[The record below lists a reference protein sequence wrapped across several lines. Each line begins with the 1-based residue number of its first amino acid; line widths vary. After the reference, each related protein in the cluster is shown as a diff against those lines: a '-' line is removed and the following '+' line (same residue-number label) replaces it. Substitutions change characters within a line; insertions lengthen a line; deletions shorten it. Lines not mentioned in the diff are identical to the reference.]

1 MRTSVDPRVRF
12 DSVESAI
19 LDLAAG
25 KGVILTGDQDRG
37 DQGDILFAAATATPE
52 LMAWA
57 IRHSSGL
64 ISVAMTADRLDRLGI
79 AASATDT
86 SSAYTISVNF
96 GDATTAGIS
105 AADRVRTVRA
115 LAEDTTCA
123 SALTRP
129 GHIFPVRYRQGG
141 VLRHRSRIEAAIDLT
156 RPAALTPVGVLAEV
170 INDDGTTKSV
180 RELRYFA
187 DTHHL
192 AMICIGDLVKY
203 RWRHERLVSQV
214 ARTRLPTRHGEFTM
228 YGYRNAIDNAM
239 DVALLYGDLDVS
251 GDEPVPVHIH
261 AEEFIADVFGAQN
274 LDTSAHTVD
283 DALAHIA
290 SHGRGIVVY
299 LRDYG
304 HQWITTIGQRRSVQQ
319 GENTQNARPQSDEPS
334 DTRHGATAAQILLDL
349 RVKKVRLFNTRAQ
362 IFADLRQYGVR
373 ITNRTLPTEDEQNHR
388 ADRSG

>member
-1 MRTSVDPRVRF
+1 MRTTVDPRVRF
-12 DSVESAI
+12 DNVESAI
-19 LDLAAG
+19 IDLAAG
-25 KGVILTGDQDRG
+25 KAVILTGDQDRG

-64 ISVAMTADRLDRLGI
+64 ITVAMTADRLDRLGI

-86 SSAYTISVNF
+86 SSAYTISVDF
-96 GDATTAGIS
+96 GDATTTGIS
-105 AADRVRTVRA
+105 AVDRARTVRA
-115 LAEDTTCA
+115 LAEGTTCA

-156 RPAALTPVGVLAEV
+156 RPAAPTQVGVLTEV

-180 RELRYFA
+180 RELRDFA

-203 RWRHERLVSQV
+203 RWRHERLVSRV
-214 ARTRLPTRHGEFTM
+214 AQARLPTRHGVFTL

-239 DVALLYGDLDVS
+239 DVALIHGDLDGS

-261 AEEFIADVFGAQN
+261 AEQLIADVFGAHD
-274 LDTSAHTVD
+274 LHTSAHTVD

-290 SHGRGIVVY
+290 SHDRGIVVY

-319 GENTQNARPQSDEPS
+319 GGNTQRALLQSDEPS
-334 DTRHGATAAQILLDL
+334 DARYGATAAQILLDL
-349 RVKKVRLFNTRAQ
+349 RAKNVRLFNTRAR
-362 IFADLRQYGVR
+362 ILTDLRQYGVR
-373 ITNRTLPTEDEQNHR
+373 ITNQTLPTEDEQNHR